1 VAVGR
6 IVIPNG
12 GDLSNSFR
20 TALNTL
26 AEAGFQVRTG
36 TKLLT
41 RYAVIVVEPVAL
53 DNAVAL
59 LLNAGIKVQKDPS

>member
-1 VAVGR
+1 MGR
-6 IVIPNG
+6 VVILDG

-26 AEAGFQVRTG
+26 ADAGIGLPG

-41 RYAVIVVEPVAL
+41 RYAVIVIDEAAL
-53 DNAVAL
+53 DDAVAKL
-59 LLNAGIKVQKDPS
+59 LKAGIKVQKDAS